1 MTAFEK
7 VRVPA
12 GEFNAFRIE
21 ANGLQDDFAEFGNTF
36 APRVVRKHTVWVVP
50 GMNFSVKDE
59 LVLKSNGLT
68 FLTERRELT
77 LFRQKTMPNLG

>member
-1 MTAFEK
+1 MIAFER

-21 ANGLQDDFAEFGNTF
+21 ANGLQDDLTETGNSYS
-36 APRVVRKHTVWVVP
+36 RVARKHTVWVVP

-59 LVLKSNGLT
+59 LVLKRYGST
-68 FLTERRELT
+68 FFSERRELT
-77 LFRQKTMPNLG
+77 LFRQKNMPMLG